1 VRRIVVTGIGA
12 VSPLGVTFHESWEAL
27 KEGRSGIGPVT
38 RFDTSGA
45 GHTSAGELKVFE
57 PEALGIPRKDTRR
70 FDPFTLYAA
79 AAASMA
85 VEDAG
90 IGPSL
95 LRGAGIILGSSRGG
109 VSSLERA
116 VRERPNAYLMSGT
129 TVSMAA
135 SYTAMRLG
143 IGGPILG
150 LSNACASGS
159 NAVGEALRLIRYGGA
174 SVVLAGGAEAP
185 LCRLCVEGYGASGAL
200 SSCGIS
206 RPFDRKRDGFV
217 LSEGAAV
224 LVLEEFGSARKRGV
238 RIYGEVLGY
247 GNTSDARH
255 CTVPDRD
262 GQERAMREALAEAG
276 LSPGDIDYVSAH
288 ATSTVLGDRTEGE
301 AITSVFGPAGVAVG
315 AVKSTTGHLLGASGA
330 LEAAFALMSI
340 TEGVIA
346 PTVNLED
353 PEEGLRLVLRQRKEE
368 IRFVLSNSFGFGG
381 VNSVLV
387 FGRP

>member
-1 VRRIVVTGIGA
+1 VIVTGIGA

-27 KEGRSGIGPVT
+27 KAGRSGIGPIT

-45 GHTSAGELKVFE
+45 KCTSGGELKGFD
-57 PEALGIPRKDTRR
+57 PEARGIPRKDTRKY
-70 FDPFTLYAA
+70 DPFALYAC

-90 IGPSL
+90 TRPSL
-95 LRGAGIILGSSRGG
+95 LRDAGIILGSSRGG
-109 VSSLERA
+109 ISTLERA
-116 VRERPNAYLMSGT
+116 VRNGPNAYLMSGT

-135 SYTAMRLG
+135 SYTAVILG
-143 IGGPILG
+143 IRGPILG

-159 NAVGEALRLIRYGGA
+159 NAVGEAMRLIRHGGA
-174 SVVLAGGAEAP
+174 AMALAGGAEAP
-185 LCRLCVEGYGASGAL
+185 LCRLCVDGYGASGAL
-200 SSCGIS
+200 SSSGIS
-206 RPFDRKRDGFV
+206 RPFDTRRDGFV

-224 LVLEEFGSARKRGV
+224 LVLEELGSALKRGA

-262 GQERAMREALAEAG
+262 GQERAMREALAGTG
-276 LSPGDIDYVSAH
+276 LGPGDIDYVSAH
-288 ATSTVLGDRTEGE
+288 ATSTVLGDRTEAE
-301 AITSVFGPAGVAVG
+301 AIGSVFGRAAVAVG
-315 AVKSTTGHLLGASGA
+315 AVKSMTGHLLGASGA

-340 TEGVIA
+340 TEGVLP

-353 PEEGLRLVLRQRKEE
+353 PEEGLRLNLRQRKAEVRT
-368 IRFVLSNSFGFGG
+368 ILSNSFGFGG

-387 FGRP
+387 FGRL

>member
-1 VRRIVVTGIGA
+1 VRRVAVTGIGA
-12 VSPLGVTFHESWEAL
+12 VSPLGGTFHESWEAL

-38 RFDTSGA
+38 RFDTSDITCAQG
-45 GHTSAGELKVFE
+45 GELKGFE
-57 PEALGIPRKDTRR
+57 PEAHCIPRKDTRR

-90 IGPSL
+90 TAPAL

-116 VRERPNAYLMSGT
+116 VRERPSAYVMAGT

-135 SYTAMRLG
+135 SYTSMRLG
-143 IGGPILG
+143 IGGPVLG

-159 NAVGEALRLIRYGGA
+159 NAVGEAVRLIRHGGA

-185 LCRLCVEGYGASGAL
+185 LCRLCTDGYGASGAL
-200 SSCGIS
+200 STCGIS
-206 RPFDRKRDGFV
+206 RPFDRRRDGFV

-224 LVLEEFGSARKRGV
+224 LVLEELGSAQKRGA
-238 RIYGEVLGY
+238 RMYGEVLGY
-247 GNTSDARH
+247 GNASDARH
-255 CTVPDRD
+255 CTVPDRH

-276 LSPGDIDYVSAH
+276 LHPGDIDYVSAH
-288 ATSTVLGDRTEGE
+288 ATSTVLGDITEAN
-301 AITSVFGPAGVAVG
+301 AIESVFGPAGVAVG
-315 AVKSTTGHLLGASGA
+315 AVKSMTGHLLGASGA

-340 TEGVIA
+340 TEGILP
-346 PTVNLED
+346 PTVNLEE
-353 PEEGLRLVLRQRKEE
+353 PEGGLRLVLTQRKKE

-387 FGRP
+387 FGRY

>member
-1 VRRIVVTGIGA
+1 MA
-12 VSPLGVTFHESWEAL
+12 VQ
-27 KEGRSGIGPVT
+27 
-38 RFDTSGA
+38 DSGA
-45 GHTSAGELKVFE
+45 A
-57 PEALGIPRKDTRR
+57 P
-70 FDPFTLYAA
+70 
-79 AAASMA
+79 AS
-85 VEDAG
+85 
-90 IGPSL
+90 

-116 VRERPNAYLMSGT
+116 VRERPGAYLMSGS

-135 SYTAMRLG
+135 SHAAMRLG
-143 IGGPILG
+143 IRGPILG

-185 LCRLCVEGYGASGAL
+185 LCRLCLDGYGVSGAL
-200 SSCGIS
+200 SSCGVS
-206 RPFDRKRDGFV
+206 RPFDRRRDGFV

-224 LVLEEFGSARKRGV
+224 LVLEELGSARERGA

-255 CTVPDRD
+255 CTVPDQA

-276 LSPGDIDYVSAH
+276 LGPGDIDYVSAH
-288 ATSTVLGDRTEGE
+288 ATSTVLGDRTEAR
-301 AITSVFGPAGVAVG
+301 AIGSVFGPAGVAVS
-315 AVKSTTGHLLGASGA
+315 AVKSMTGHLLGASGA

-353 PEEGLRLVLRQRKEE
+353 PEEGLRLVLRERKAE
-368 IRFVLSNSFGFGG
+368 IGSVLSNSFGFGG

-387 FGRP
+387 FGRPEGREAS